1 MHFWKIYKKLN
12 FSIIIIFGC
21 VVIIEKKI
29 NKIFFYLGLNII
41 INGELN
47 QLFFVKKLILKSFVA
62 TFLFKKNKI

>member
-1 MHFWKIYKKLN
+1 M
-12 FSIIIIFGC
+12 
-21 VVIIEKKI
+21 VIIEKKI